1 MAASASSFCGAR
13 VTPRRA
19 STLGRAARVS
29 SSSSSSRAGAG
40 ARSLRLRVAAHDDT
54 VFDYARLE
62 YATLRGIQL
71 IDVTADVRAR
81 VKAAGI
87 ENGVVNV
94 LSRHTTTAVTIN
106 EAEGRLMDDVR
117 QYLTR
122 LAPPGD
128 PYLHNDLHLR
138 RVPVVGRR
146 RRTSPRTTASAW

>member
-1 MAASASSFCGAR
+1 MASASSFCGAR
-13 VTPRRA
+13 VTPSRA
-19 STLGRAARVS
+19 STLGRARVS
-29 SSSSSSRAGAG
+29 SSSSSRAG

-146 RRTSPRTTASAW
+146 RTSPRTTASAW

>member
-1 MAASASSFCGAR
+1 MVDR
-13 VTPRRA
+13 VKQ
-19 STLGRAARVS
+19 VH
-29 SSSSSSRAGAG
+29 
-40 ARSLRLRVAAHDDT
+40 ARSLGGAGSRQNNSAVCGGGRALAQWCRAACS
-54 VFDYARLE
+54 Y
-62 YATLRGIQL
+62 
-71 IDVTADVRAR
+71 VRAR

-146 RRTSPRTTASAW
+146 RTSPRTTASAW